1 MANRRDDQDSDAS
14 TEERQPASGEDQG
27 ELATQG
33 EGAEPQEELH
43 PLTGPS
49 PGRWAAPLRPLV
61 DGVARL
67 KVGMHIK
74 LLSGF
79 LIDVVLL
86 LAMGIISSVFIGQ
99 LREQTNDLAQ
109 SQEQVDRA
117 RQMRYLV
124 TAQSHFRAMAL
135 LTRDDLW
142 NGKIADAKQ
151 QFAEHLDALEQ
162 MSPAEEDAFLQG
174 LRDAEGRFGATGREV
189 QGLYESGTMNEAL
202 EMHMEQEHEVSH
214 ELEDAMGV
222 LIQDRTAGLLA
233 LAESTDS
240 IHGLLQRITSVL
252 SLAGLMVAVLTGI
265 VLSWAFIR
273 PLRRI
278 NAVIGAVA
286 QGDFS
291 QRVDVLNRDELGEV
305 AQNINATNQRLGERY
320 GDLEREL
327 AERQRA
333 EETLERRATE
343 LAAVNQELEA
353 FSYSVSHDL
362 RAPLRSID
370 GFSQALLE
378 DSRTP
383 STTKARTTSTA
394 SAPTRSAWVS
404 SSTTSSVSPVSLVAR
419 CAGSKWTPAA

>member
-1 MANRRDDQDSDAS
+1 M
-14 TEERQPASGEDQG
+14 
-27 ELATQG
+27 
-33 EGAEPQEELH
+33 
-43 PLTGPS
+43 
-49 PGRWAAPLRPLV
+49 

-79 LIDVVLL
+79 LIGVVLL

-189 QGLYESGTMNEAL
+189 QGLYESGAMNEAP
-202 EMHMEQEHEVSH
+202 EMHMEQEHEVSY

-222 LIQDRTAGLLA
+222 LIQHRTAGLLA

-240 IHGLLQRITSVL
+240 IHGLLQRS
-252 SLAGLMVAVLTGI
+252 
-265 VLSWAFIR
+265 
-273 PLRRI
+273 P
-278 NAVIGAVA
+278 
-286 QGDFS
+286 
-291 QRVDVLNRDELGEV
+291 
-305 AQNINATNQRLGERY
+305 
-320 GDLEREL
+320 
-327 AERQRA
+327 
-333 EETLERRATE
+333 
-343 LAAVNQELEA
+343 
-353 FSYSVSHDL
+353 
-362 RAPLRSID
+362 PP
-370 GFSQALLE
+370 
-378 DSRTP
+378 SR
-383 STTKARTTSTA
+383 
-394 SAPTRSAWVS
+394 W
-404 SSTTSSVSPVSLVAR
+404 
-419 CAGSKWTPAA
+419 PA